1 MVVILIMRNQLDDL
15 KVNRVYK
22 VFKDLKVIPVSADHK
37 VSKVFRVYKDLA
49 VRLDH
54 KVRLVLK
61 DLRDRKVILDRE
73 DLEVRLDR
81 EVKRG
86 PHLLMMILHLN
97 NLSY

>member
-1 MVVILIMRNQLDDL
+1 M
-15 KVNRVYK
+15 
-22 VFKDLKVIPVSADHK
+22 
-37 VSKVFRVYKDLA
+37 
-49 VRLDH
+49 
-54 KVRLVLK
+54 VLK